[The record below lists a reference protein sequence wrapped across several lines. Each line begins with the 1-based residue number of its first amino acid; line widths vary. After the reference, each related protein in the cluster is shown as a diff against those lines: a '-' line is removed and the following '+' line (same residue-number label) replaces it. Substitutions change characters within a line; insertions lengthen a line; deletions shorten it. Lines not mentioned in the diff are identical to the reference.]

1 MSGSAGKSRMFRY
14 LMAGSCVVLAA
25 GCIWLW
31 SVLFERSSDARP
43 YVAKATIENHML
55 AATRLLE
62 KHGYQVRIEKRLGSV
77 DLAALP
83 GGMLVLADSHGQV
96 TGAQAPQILAWVKRG
111 NTLIMQPHWA
121 PPEDSTTRSK
131 PVATPDPIGA
141 YLGVGLSYASKMRAN
156 CDGAPGNVDDDDD
169 TDDTDDDDAPNGA
182 SEASPAVPNTKPASN
197 PRQLT
202 CVLLPKGAYP
212 LSLDTGTE
220 VLSSIAPARAPLWSD
235 YDGKSVRVF
244 AEGDGHIAM
253 ISDNY
258 FNNQLLPRQD
268 HAELLLG
275 LAAMKQGGSR
285 DRNVL
290 IVLQGDAVPWY
301 VKLWQAA
308 APLLI
313 ALATLLPLLLWRA
326 ASRFGP
332 MLPDPAGERR
342 ALLEHIDASGNW
354 LWRAGGGRDVLLA
367 AARQETAAL
376 LRRRAPELQPLTED
390 EQAARLA
397 RLCGAGMAELRGAL
411 YGPAATHP
419 AAFTRQIQLLQQVRN
434 QYERQ

>member
-1 MSGSAGKSRMFRY
+1 MSGSTDKSRMFRY
-14 LMAGSCVVLAA
+14 LVAGGCVLLAA
-25 GCIWLW
+25 GCVWLW

-43 YVAKATIENHML
+43 YIAKAAIENHML

-62 KHGYQVRIEKRLGSV
+62 QHGYQVRIEKRLGNV

-83 GGMLVLADSHGQV
+83 DGMLVLAEGGGQV
-96 TGAQAPQILAWVKRG
+96 TSAQAAQMLAWVKRG
-111 NTLIMQPHWA
+111 NTLMMQPHWA
-121 PPEDSTTRSK
+121 PPPGSKTRW
-131 PVATPDPIGA
+131 TPIRTLDPIGA
-141 YLGVGLSYASKMRAN
+141 YLGVGLSYGRKLRDK
-156 CDGAPGNVDDDDD
+156 CDDTPGNAIDPVAA
-169 TDDTDDDDAPNGA
+169 DDTDDDD
-182 SEASPAVPNTKPASN
+182 EDEDSPERADSDPGND

-220 VLSSIAPARAPLWSD
+220 VLSSIAPARTPLWSD

-258 FNNQLLPRQD
+258 FNNQQLPRQD

-275 LAAMKQGGSR
+275 LAALKQGGAR

-313 ALATLLPLLLWRA
+313 ALAMLLPLLLWRA

-376 LRRRAPELQPLTED
+376 LRRRAPELQPLAED

-397 RLCGAGMAELRGAL
+397 RLCNVGMAELRGAL

-434 QYERQ
+434 HYERQ